1 MAKRRKR
8 TKKVAKKKVAK
19 RAVGRPRRSAT
30 ATAGVAQHLNAALAE
45 LYAQRSSL
53 DAQIESIER
62 TLSEVGAA
70 VPAAP
75 ARRAAA
81 TPTAG
86 PGRGRRGPRAGSL
99 KEYIANVLSAAG
111 DVMAVKDITDAVI
124 ASGYKSKNKTLGKS
138 VGIALTQMPNVKKV
152 SRGKFG
158 LR

>member
-19 RAVGRPRRSAT
+19 RAVGRPRRSAP
-30 ATAGVAQHLNAALAE
+30 AAAGVAQHLNAALSE

-62 TLSEVGAA
+62 TLGEVGAA

-81 TPTAG
+81 TPG
-86 PGRGRRGPRAGSL
+86 PGRGRRGPRSGSL
-99 KEYIANVLSAAG
+99 KEHIANVLSAAG
-111 DVMAVKDITDAVI
+111 GVMSVKDITDAVI

>member
-1 MAKRRKR
+1 LIHGQAPQTNKEGRQEEGRETRRG
-8 TKKVAKKKVAK
+8 TTTPQ
-19 RAVGRPRRSAT
+19 RACGR
-30 ATAGVAQHLNAALAE
+30 GVAQHLNAALSE

-62 TLSEVGAA
+62 TLGEVGAA

-81 TPTAG
+81 TPG
-86 PGRGRRGPRAGSL
+86 PGRGRRGPRSGSL
-99 KEYIANVLSAAG
+99 KEHIANVLSAAG
-111 DVMAVKDITDAVI
+111 GVMSVKDITDAVI